1 MIDIL
6 ILTEKII
13 KQIRQLIQFF
23 EAEQETTIAEIESN
37 VWKVILEIGRLIVE
51 WIIQNRGTGY
61 TQRIILTPSQDKAI
75 YKGNVTKTIATLM
88 GDVTIQ
94 RAYYSKI
101 NEKGGYVP
109 LDRSLSIPKENCSYA
124 VQEAMSLFAIED
136 SFAESAKKLSK
147 LFPVKVSESTI
158 RRIVQKYGKDI
169 TQTETDEVDGVFSHK
184 QPVPQP
190 DIKSVTGDQ

>member
-75 YKGNVTKTIATLM
+75 YNP
-88 GDVTIQ
+88 
-94 RAYYSKI
+94 S
-101 NEKGGYVP
+101 
-109 LDRSLSIPKENCSYA
+109 C
-124 VQEAMSLFAIED
+124 
-136 SFAESAKKLSK
+136 
-147 LFPVKVSESTI
+147 
-158 RRIVQKYGKDI
+158 
-169 TQTETDEVDGVFSHK
+169 
-184 QPVPQP
+184 
-190 DIKSVTGDQ
+190 